1 MSDRASPRVFLF
13 ATFDGGGALQPMLT
27 TVEKLIAH
35 GHRVRVLGEPSTRAE
50 IEACG
55 ASFISWTR
63 APHRQVRSRANDP
76 VQDWE
81 AATAEEGVR
90 HVVDVIMCGP
100 ALGYARDVVE
110 ELEREPAH
118 LVVSHDMLFGVFAAC
133 ESRRQ
138 PLAIFSPN
146 LSMYPVPGLPPF
158 GPGLKPA
165 RTPEEVALH
174 AEIAAAVSGMFD
186 SGLVPLN
193 AAREQLRLPP
203 LNHVFEQVDAATVHL
218 LGTSR
223 AFDFECEPPSWQRH
237 VGPQLSD
244 PQWVA
249 PWTSPWPAADK
260 RPLVLVS
267 FSTTYQNHAQV
278 LQRIIDAAASMPVRV
293 LVTLGNVIELRELE
307 VAANTVIV
315 ASAPH
320 SVLMPQAACV
330 VTHGGHGTVMLALS
344 HALPLLLI
352 PHGRDQNDNAIRVS
366 ERGAG
371 VALSAQATTAEI
383 AAAVSRLLVDPQF
396 RSAARRLGSA
406 IAVEAANSRIVEEL
420 EWASHGGAA
429 DFQTRAVP
437 FFD

>member
-1 MSDRASPRVFLF
+1 MQRADRVSPRVFLF
-13 ATFDGGGALQPMLT
+13 ATFDGGGALPPMLT
-27 TVEKLIAH
+27 TAAKLIAH

-76 VQDWE
+76 VRDWE

-100 ALGYARDVVE
+100 ALGHAQDVIE

-118 LVVSHDMLFGVFAAC
+118 LVVSHDMLFGVFAGC
-133 ESRRQ
+133 ESRGQ
-138 PLAIFSPN
+138 PFAIFSPN
-146 LSMYPVPGLPPF
+146 LSLYPVPGLPPF

-174 AEIAAAVSGMFD
+174 AQIAAAVSALFD
-186 SGLVPLN
+186 AGLPSLN

-203 LNHVFEQVDAATVHL
+203 LDRVFEQVDAAAVHL

-223 AFDFECEPPSWQRH
+223 AFDFECEPPPSQRY
-237 VGPQLSD
+237 VGPQFCD
-244 PQWVA
+244 PRWVA
-249 PWTSPWPAADK
+249 PWTSPWSPGDA

-278 LQRIIDAAASMPVRV
+278 LQRIIDAAAGMPIRL
-293 LVTLGNVIELRELE
+293 LVTLGNAIEPGDLQ
-307 VAANTVIV
+307 AADNTVIV

-344 HALPLLLI
+344 HGLPLLLM
-352 PHGRDQNDNAIRVS
+352 PHGRDQNDNAIRVT

-371 VALSAQATTAEI
+371 VALSAQAATAEI
-383 AAAVSRLLVDPQF
+383 AAAMARLLADPQF
-396 RSAARRLGSA
+396 RCAARRLGAA
-406 IAVEAANSRIVEEL
+406 IAMEAANSRIVEEL
-420 EWASHGGAA
+420 ECASRGGDAN
-429 DFQTRAVP
+429 FFPLRAV
-437 FFD
+437 